1 MAQYTLDG
9 KQMTD
14 VFSAHN
20 HMAEVFGF
28 PDDYDRSLD
37 MLWDLLCEIPV
48 PFQLSIVNWSQA
60 EAGLEDYADELMELF
75 GDLVEEEPD
84 FTFDVSD

>member
-1 MAQYTLDG
+1 MESYVLDG
-9 KQMTD
+9 SRMTD
-14 VFSAHN
+14 LFSAHN

-28 PDDYDRSLD
+28 PGDYDRSLD

-48 PFQLSIVNWSQA
+48 PFRLSVVNWSRA

-75 GDLVEEEPD
+75 VDLVEEEPE
-84 FTFDVSD
+84 FSFDVTD